1 MKNKT
6 IIEVAR
12 AKLQADHPDLSE
24 DSLAQIASWA
34 EFGPPS
40 YQWQPMKA
48 LYARREIKRT
58 LEQLAQ
64 ANIVARISR
73 LEEELDTMRAD
84 ALALSKL
91 NQDGKIVSRN
101 SEE

>member
-12 AKLQADHPDLSE
+12 AKLQADHPRLSE
-24 DSLAQIASWA
+24 DSLARIAGWE

-40 YQWQPMKA
+40 YQRQTMKA
-48 LYARREIKRT
+48 FYRRREIKRA
-58 LEQLAQ
+58 LMQ
-64 ANIVARISR
+64 
-73 LEEELDTMRAD
+73 
-84 ALALSKL
+84 LALSKL